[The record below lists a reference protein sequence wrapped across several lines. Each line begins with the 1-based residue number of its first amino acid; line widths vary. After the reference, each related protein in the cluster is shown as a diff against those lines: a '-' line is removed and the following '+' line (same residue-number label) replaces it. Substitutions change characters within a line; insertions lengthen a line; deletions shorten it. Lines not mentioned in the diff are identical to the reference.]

1 MSETLLKL
9 SDEDIARLQANAK
22 RRYTAR
28 LKYQK
33 RKANH
38 SKFSFLLDSFNPDEV
53 D

>member
-1 MSETLLKL
+1 MEDTLKL
-9 SDEDIARLQANAK
+9 SDEDIQRLQSNQK

-33 RKANH
+33 RKASH
-38 SKFSFLLDSFNPDEV
+38 SRYNFLLDSFNPDEV